1 MSQISNL
8 PLDTENTG
16 VQEESSISTNATGA
30 FPSKADSHQSA
41 FGPGTEILV
50 MTAAVIGGVS
60 FIGGEGNVV
69 GLVAGVFILAVVG
82 NGMQLA
88 GWGTH
93 AQYLVKG
100 AVFLGAVIFGQY
112 RRNLTR

>member
-30 FPSKADSHQSA
+30 FPSKADYHQSA

-60 FIGGEGNVV
+60 FMGGGEGNVV
-69 GLVAGVFILAVVG
+69 GLVAGVFILAVIG
-82 NGMQLA
+82 NGMQLV
-88 GWGTH
+88 GWGTY

-100 AVFLGAVIFGQY
+100 VI
-112 RRNLTR
+112 R

>member
-8 PLDTENTG
+8 PLDTENTR

-41 FGPGTEILV
+41 FGPGTDILV

-60 FIGGEGNVV
+60 FMGREGNVV
-69 GLVAGVFILAVVG
+69 GLVARVERQRPF
-82 NGMQLA
+82 
-88 GWGTH
+88 
-93 AQYLVKG
+93 LVKRLSW
-100 AVFLGAVIFGQY
+100 VYHYHTDLCRWCLG
-112 RRNLTR
+112 

>member
-60 FIGGEGNVV
+60 FMGGEGK
-69 GLVAGVFILAVVG
+69 
-82 NGMQLA
+82 
-88 GWGTH
+88 GWRDNDH
-93 AQYLVKG
+93 SLSSAS
-100 AVFLGAVIFGQY
+100 LGCIITFQSV
-112 RRNLTR
+112 